1 MKINGSLV
9 FDESSAS
16 EVRNLRLEKFPS
28 AVPTHL
34 GAPDTGRLIYVVSSG
49 IIYVG
54 TDTTF
59 IPLATGGDATA
70 LLAEVD
76 AIEASLGSLV
86 SSNGTFVPGA
96 LTGTLGSA
104 TSITNLFEKLQA
116 LAASASAATAA
127 EVTRATAAESTL
139 TASIASEVTRATAA
153 ESTLT
158 ASIAS
163 EVTRATN
170 AEGVLTSSIS
180 SEVTRATAAEGV
192 LTSATAAETTRAMN
206 AEALISTDLTSEVTR
221 ATGAEAVLTS
231 AIQAE
236 ATTARSAE
244 TAIATNLASEIT
256 RATAADAVHTADIA
270 TEVARATA
278 AEGVIASDLASEISR
293 ATAAEAAIT
302 SAFDARVQGLT
313 WKNAVRVGT
322 TGNIDL
328 SSAASGYDGITLVSG
343 DRVLVHFQTAPEE
356 NGIYVFNGVGSAL
369 TRSTDMDVASEFS
382 AATVYVQEGSTQA
395 DLGFTQTAEVTT
407 VGTSAVNFVQFNGA
421 GSVVAGAGLTQTG
434 NTIDVVAGDSSITV
448 TADAIM
454 VSSALQN
461 SISSNTSAIATE
473 TAARIAGDTTNADAI
488 VAESVARDAAIAV
501 EVAARIADV
510 DLEEARAI
518 AAEAVLTSSI
528 ASEVTRATAAEGVIA
543 SNLASE
549 IARATAAEA
558 AANAATAA
566 EATRATAAEGVLTTS
581 IASEVTRATAAE
593 AALSTRVTSNETKL
607 SKIYYLYD
615 GASNTTHT
623 VTHNLGQKY
632 CNVTVVDSTDEVV
645 IPQSIHFTDANS
657 LVVTFNTSIAAKV
670 VVMGLA

>member
-180 SEVTRATAAEGV
+180 SEVTRATA
-192 LTSATAAETTRAMN
+192 
-206 AEALISTDLTSEVTR
+206 
-221 ATGAEAVLTS
+221 
-231 AIQAE
+231 
-236 ATTARSAE
+236 
-244 TAIATNLASEIT
+244 
-256 RATAADAVHTADIA
+256 
-270 TEVARATA
+270 
-278 AEGVIASDLASEISR
+278 
-293 ATAAEAAIT
+293 
-302 SAFDARVQGLT
+302 VQ
-313 WKNAVRVGT
+313 
-322 TGNIDL
+322 
-328 SSAASGYDGITLVSG
+328 
-343 DRVLVHFQTAPEE
+343 
-356 NGIYVFNGVGSAL
+356 
-369 TRSTDMDVASEFS
+369 
-382 AATVYVQEGSTQA
+382 
-395 DLGFTQTAEVTT
+395 
-407 VGTSAVNFVQFNGA
+407 
-421 GSVVAGAGLTQTG
+421 
-434 NTIDVVAGDSSITV
+434 
-448 TADAIM
+448 
-454 VSSALQN
+454 
-461 SISSNTSAIATE
+461 
-473 TAARIAGDTTNADAI
+473 
-488 VAESVARDAAIAV
+488 
-501 EVAARIADV
+501 
-510 DLEEARAI
+510 
-518 AAEAVLTSSI
+518 
-528 ASEVTRATAAEGVIA
+528 
-543 SNLASE
+543 
-549 IARATAAEA
+549 
-558 AANAATAA
+558 
-566 EATRATAAEGVLTTS
+566 
-581 IASEVTRATAAE
+581 
-593 AALSTRVTSNETKL
+593 
-607 SKIYYLYD
+607 
-615 GASNTTHT
+615 
-623 VTHNLGQKY
+623 
-632 CNVTVVDSTDEVV
+632 
-645 IPQSIHFTDANS
+645 
-657 LVVTFNTSIAAKV
+657 
-670 VVMGLA
+670 